1 MLFGDDMTLD
11 ATFRPLAHNLIAK
24 YGKNVTFTKTTA
36 GTFDP
41 VTGTTIGST
50 STDTV
55 VKIAPPAA
63 VDVAEVNGTSIQTG
77 DLKVSVAALDYTP
90 DINQTVT
97 IDGATYDVV
106 SVSPVYSGELVALY
120 DCQVR
125 K

>member
-1 MLFGDDMTLD
+1 MATSLD
-11 ATFRPLAHNLIAK
+11 NRFRPMAHNLIAK
-24 YGKNVTFTKTTA
+24 YGKTVTFTKTTA

-41 VTGTTIGST
+41 VTGTTAGST

-55 VKIAPPAA
+55 VKVVPPAA

-77 DLKVSVAALDYTP
+77 DMKVSVAAVDYTP

-97 IDGATYDVV
+97 IDGATYDII